1 MQTPLKR
8 KRIRIRLFAIAIACF
23 VSLNA
28 TSQISNSRELL
39 ENNIEEVNKVLPV
52 SVQQGMVFVKK
63 YISENSVY
71 EIHEIDEQYVSFSL
85 FSKKEKLIK
94 KTLLKRYSEDPRL
107 ISFAML
113 VVECNMNIVVNYI
126 SKQTKESFQ
135 LVLSTKDLIKC
146 LNR

>member
-1 MQTPLKR
+1 M
-8 KRIRIRLFAIAIACF
+8 
-23 VSLNA
+23 NA

-63 YISENSVY
+63 YISDNSVY

>member
-1 MQTPLKR
+1 MSFSIIINELQY
-8 KRIRIRLFAIAIACF
+8 RLFAIAVACIF
-23 VSLNA
+23 SYNVA
-28 TSQISNSRELL
+28 AQTSNSREQL

-71 EIHEIDEQYVSFSL
+71 EIHEIYEQYVSFSL
-85 FSKKEKLIK
+85 LSKKGKTMK
-94 KTLLKRYSEDPRL
+94 RTLLKRYSEDPRL

-113 VVECNMNIVVNYI
+113 VVDCNMNIVVNYV
-126 SKQTKESFQ
+126 SKQTKETFQ

-146 LNR
+146 LNK